1 MNLFFRK
8 LSTKQK
14 ALALVLAEMDD
25 TNDKIKGTI
34 NGIVET
40 RCGRV
45 AEGDA
50 EHEELVNNIRNA
62 IESEDSAEDSNRAA
76 DKKES

>member
-1 MNLFFRK
+1 MSL
-8 LSTKQK
+8 KQK
-14 ALALVLAEMDD
+14 ALALVLAELDE
-25 TNDKIKGTI
+25 TNAKIKGTV

-40 RCGRV
+40 RTGLV

-50 EHEELVNNIRNA
+50 ETEELVNNIKNA
-62 IESEDSAEDSNRAA
+62 IESDSDLSDREA